1 MLPSRSRLRRHET
14 RSFPNKPHYSGAYER
29 IYAVVRQIPRGKI
42 ASYGQVA
49 ELAGLEGHA
58 RQVGYALHATPD
70 AIDIPWQRVVNAKG
84 EISSRS
90 DPLMEGV
97 QQSLLEAEMRGTRA
111 PSVKRSMATVLVL
124 SLACSVGALS
134 LYSLGWI

>member
-1 MLPSRSRLRRHET
+1 MGASSGRGG
-14 RSFPNKPHYSGAYER
+14 SGAYER

-97 QQSLLEAEMRGTRA
+97 QQSLLEAEGISLDENGRIDLARFGWQPRLHSFFSKLLERSRKRRKRG
-111 PSVKRSMATVLVL
+111 SKR
-124 SLACSVGALS
+124 
-134 LYSLGWI
+134 